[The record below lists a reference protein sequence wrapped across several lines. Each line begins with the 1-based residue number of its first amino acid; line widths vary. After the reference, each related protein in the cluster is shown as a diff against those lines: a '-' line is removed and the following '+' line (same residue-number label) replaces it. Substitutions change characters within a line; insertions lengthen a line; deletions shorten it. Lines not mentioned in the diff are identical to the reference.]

1 MSEFAEVR
9 QKDNAQMFGK
19 LLMLAILMFAFGFAL
34 VPLYEKIC
42 EITGIN
48 VLTAKE
54 KLNYD
59 EAKRF
64 AENTQVDINRLVS
77 VEFDANAHGPWTFKP
92 RNNVLEAHPGELLTV
107 VYEITNNLDRTVS
120 GQAIPSYAPT
130 QSASYFK
137 KLQCFC
143 FEQQT
148 LQPGET
154 MEFPVVFV
162 VDPELPDG
170 IRNITL
176 SYTFFEI
183 GTPVARASATN
194 VAGEAASASMAVR

>member
-1 MSEFAEVR
+1 MLEVVEVR

-19 LLMLAILMFAFGFAL
+19 LLMLAILMFGFGFAL
-34 VPLYEKIC
+34 VPLYNKIC
-42 EITGIN
+42 EVTGIN

-54 KLNYD
+54 RLNYE

-64 AENTQVDINRLVS
+64 AENTQVDVNRLIS
-77 VEFDANAHGPWTFKP
+77 VEFDANAHGSWTFKP
-92 RNNVLEAHPGELLTV
+92 KKNVLEAHPGEVLTI
-107 VYEITNNLDRTVS
+107 VYEITNNLDRVVA
-120 GQAIPSYAPT
+120 GQAIPSYAPK

-176 SYTFFEI
+176 SYTFFEV
-183 GTPVARASATN
+183 GVPTAFAPVGDDDRALS
-194 VAGEAASASMAVR
+194 EL

>member
-1 MSEFAEVR
+1 MSELTEVR

-19 LLMLAILMFAFGFAL
+19 LLMLAVLMFAFGFAL

-64 AENTQVDINRLVS
+64 AENTQVDMTRLVS

-92 RNNVLEAHPGELLTV
+92 RSNVLEAHPGELLTV

-176 SYTFFEI
+176 SYTFFEV
-183 GTPVARASATN
+183 GTPVAKAPVSQATVQPN
-194 VAGEAASASMAVR
+194 QPAVR

>member
-1 MSEFAEVR
+1 MSELVEVR
-9 QKDNAQMFGK
+9 QKDNAQMLGK
-19 LLMLAILMFAFGFAL
+19 LLMLAILMFAFGYAL
-34 VPLYEKIC
+34 VPLYNKIC

-64 AENTQVDINRLVS
+64 AENTQVDVNRLVS

-107 VYEITNNLDRTVS
+107 VYEITNNLDRAVS
-120 GQAIPSYAPT
+120 GQAIPSYAPK

-148 LQPGET
+148 LQPEET

-162 VDPELPDG
+162 IDPELPDG

-176 SYTFFEI
+176 SYTFFEV
-183 GTPVARASATN
+183 GAPVARAPSSEAVGQIPATK
-194 VAGEAASASMAVR
+194 VR

>member
-1 MSEFAEVR
+1 
-9 QKDNAQMFGK
+9 
-19 LLMLAILMFAFGFAL
+19 
-34 VPLYEKIC
+34 
-42 EITGIN
+42 
-48 VLTAKE
+48 
-54 KLNYD
+54 
-59 EAKRF
+59 
-64 AENTQVDINRLVS
+64 
-77 VEFDANAHGPWTFKP
+77 
-92 RNNVLEAHPGELLTV
+92 VLEAHPGVLLTV
-107 VYEITNNLDRTVS
+107 VYEITNNLDRAVS

-176 SYTFFEI
+176 SYTFFEV
-183 GTPVARASATN
+183 GAPVARAPSTKPAGQALATE
-194 VAGEAASASMAVR
+194 VQ

>member
-1 MSEFAEVR
+1 MSELTEVR

-19 LLMLAILMFAFGFAL
+19 LLMLAVLMFAFGFAL

-54 KLNYD
+54 KLDYD

-64 AENTQVDINRLVS
+64 AENTQVDMNRLVS

-92 RNNVLEAHPGELLTV
+92 RNNVVEAHPGELLTV

-176 SYTFFEI
+176 SYTFFEV
-183 GTPVARASATN
+183 GAPVANAPVLQATPQS
-194 VAGEAASASMAVR
+194 GPTAVR

>member
-1 MSEFAEVR
+1 MSELTGVR

-48 VLTAKE
+48 VLTSKE

-64 AENTQVDINRLVS
+64 AENTQVDVNRLVS

-92 RNNVLEAHPGELLTV
+92 RNNVVEAHPGELLTV

-148 LQPGET
+148 LRPGET

-176 SYTFFEI
+176 SYTFFEV
-183 GTPVARASATN
+183 GTPVAKAPFAQPTSQPGQTT
-194 VAGEAASASMAVR
+194 VR

>member
-1 MSEFAEVR
+1 MSELTEVR

-19 LLMLAILMFAFGFAL
+19 LLMLAVLMFAFGFAL

-54 KLNYD
+54 KLDYD

-64 AENTQVDINRLVS
+64 AENTQVDMNRLVS

-92 RNNVLEAHPGELLTV
+92 RNNVVEAHPGELLTV
-107 VYEITNNLDRTVS
+107 VYEITNNLERTVS

-176 SYTFFEI
+176 SYTFFEV
-183 GTPVARASATN
+183 GAPVANAPVSQAT
-194 VAGEAASASMAVR
+194 AQSGPTAVR